1 MSIEKF
7 IKNKKYKMYIPLP
20 DQMPT
25 ILEGD
30 NKDIII
36 ENKEIVEG
44 FDLDKIIFD
53 KYKRIY
59 DSYTTIVNNSN
70 LRQEIKDILIMA
82 QGVWT
87 RHQTL
92 MTNSIYNKMSLPK
105 KIFLL
110 KYHTPNFQL
119 KYVTVVYY
127 MLYKNLY
134 SEHAL
139 LKALNIYINKCMSYT
154 DIKLSM
160 WIKFQTDYV
169 QFLHE
174 EMPNFNIRFFNKNIL
189 EKTKL
194 IIKSQTYIEYYVFDF
209 IKNIKNI
216 QNKFLKKNFNID
228 LKTINHFD
236 TIYENNIIDIKKNI
250 NNHHIRLNLLTAEAI
265 FRNHQILSTNH
276 IYKTKTYKYK
286 SKLLNED
293 ANNFINVYPSISSH
307 IIISCIYSKKAFTSV
322 LNYSTK

>member
-1 MSIEKF
+1 
-7 IKNKKYKMYIPLP
+7 
-20 DQMPT
+20 
-25 ILEGD
+25 
-30 NKDIII
+30 
-36 ENKEIVEG
+36 
-44 FDLDKIIFD
+44 
-53 KYKRIY
+53 
-59 DSYTTIVNNSN
+59 
-70 LRQEIKDILIMA
+70 
-82 QGVWT
+82 
-87 RHQTL
+87 
-92 MTNSIYNKMSLPK
+92 
-105 KIFLL
+105 
-110 KYHTPNFQL
+110 
-119 KYVTVVYY
+119 
-127 MLYKNLY
+127 
-134 SEHAL
+134 
-139 LKALNIYINKCMSYT
+139 
-154 DIKLSM
+154 M

-236 TIYENNIIDIKKNI
+236 TIYENNIIDINKNI